1 MATTVTET
9 VTETVEAAP
18 DEGDAGGLVF
28 DEVALEGDNGVRKI
42 LVEFYNE
49 PAEDI
54 WSVDCPAD
62 QKVTQGNT
70 FDCKVTIRG
79 EEQTVKITVVNED
92 GQYEVS
98 TPGGK

>member
-1 MATTVTET
+1 M
-9 VTETVEAAP
+9 
-18 DEGDAGGLVF
+18 F
-28 DEVALEGDNGVRKI
+28 DEVVLEGANGVRKI
-42 LVEFYNE
+42 LVENYNE

-62 QKVTQGNT
+62 QEVKQGST

-79 EEQTVKITVVNED
+79 EEQTVRITVVNED

-98 TPGGK
+98 TPAGK